1 MGQNHQVWWYFV
13 NLFCALK
20 SEEHASNPQH
30 PRALNSE
37 WRKVTIIFNK
47 SPESLKATKPSK
59 EHNQCHPGALVSWNQ
74 VRVVSKVTFI
84 SGTVFPCQKG
94 GILPDPVA
102 SEKRLKTFLCH
113 HVRTYIIRGRDGQ
126 DDDEEVE
133 D

>member
-1 MGQNHQVWWYFV
+1 
-13 NLFCALK
+13 
-20 SEEHASNPQH
+20 
-30 PRALNSE
+30 LNSE

-59 EHNQCHPGALVSWNQ
+59 EHNQRHPGALAAWNQ
-74 VRVVSKVTFI
+74 LRVASKVTFI

-94 GILPDPVA
+94 GILPDPAA
-102 SEKRLKTFLCH
+102 SEKRLKTFLYH
-113 HVRTYIIRGRDGQ
+113 HIRTYIIRGGQ